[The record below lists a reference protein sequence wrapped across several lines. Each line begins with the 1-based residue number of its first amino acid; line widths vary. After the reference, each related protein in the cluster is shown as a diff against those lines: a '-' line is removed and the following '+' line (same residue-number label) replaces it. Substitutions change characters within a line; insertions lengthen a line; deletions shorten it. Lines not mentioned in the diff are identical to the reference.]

1 MTKEELIS
9 EELCLN
15 LEDFHGGRL
24 KKEEIMVRNY
34 ELLLWQ
40 NGTEVDSKYMKMVL
54 CRYARKMKEI

>member
-1 MTKEELIS
+1 M
-9 EELCLN
+9 N
-15 LEDFHGGRL
+15 LEDFHEGRL
-24 KKEEIMVRNY
+24 KKEEIMARNY